1 MKYELNEL
9 TNAGKRN
16 LLRMLCDELTH
27 DEINRLVEPYSCRL
41 ELDEMREPYITI
53 EATEN
58 DLGRSQILWI
68 DINDVETHVLDT
80 EE

>member
-1 MKYELNEL
+1 MKYELNDL

-27 DEINRLVEPYSCRL
+27 DEINRLVEPYACRL
-41 ELDEMREPYITI
+41 QLDEMREPFIVI
-53 EATEN
+53 EANEN

-68 DINDVETHVLDT
+68 DVNDVETHVLDT